1 MLGIEQICKTIQA
14 LFNNIRK
21 PFPQISRTL
30 LVASMHKR
38 PGLSNYQSIANI
50 TKELSKMGIPTG
62 PMPDGSPNL
71 TVAFAAANTEEMF
84 RAVKHDMSIQVGIEP
99 GSVEIM
105 AQGAN
110 AGGPVIVRGTNL
122 TPGTAYGL
130 GA

>member
-1 MLGIEQICKTIQA
+1 MIGIEQICNTIQR

-21 PFPQISRTL
+21 PFPQISRIL
-30 LVASMHKR
+30 LTSSMQNR
-38 PGLSNYQSIANI
+38 PGLSKYQSIANV

-71 TVAFAAANTEEMF
+71 TVAFAAANTDEMF
-84 RAVKHDMSIQVGIEP
+84 RAIKHDMSIQVGMAP
-99 GSVEIM
+99 GSMEIM

>member
-1 MLGIEQICKTIQA
+1 MIGIEQICNIIQG
-14 LFNNIRK
+14 LFNNVRK
-21 PFPQISRTL
+21 PFPQISRIL
-30 LVASMHKR
+30 LTSSMQER
-38 PGLSNYQSIANI
+38 PGLSKYQSIANV
-50 TKELSKMGIPTG
+50 TKELTKMGIPTG

-84 RAVKHDMSIQVGIEP
+84 RAIKHDMSIQVGMAP
-99 GSVEIM
+99 GSMEIM